1 MKFNLRKIIFT
12 ITILL
17 CMEIFGFNFRYWESI
32 SYQEKQIDNLKYG
45 NGIEKQGDIYKI
57 INPENAFFEM
67 DSINV
72 HLSNIYVNITG
83 VDNGVCESR
92 FVPIRIYMTDAAN
105 AVYRELPQ
113 INIVRR
119 VKESQYIRLHLSGET
134 KKIKIKVDLPENAEI
149 KIEGLSFNK
158 HRPFMFHPLRI
169 VCLGIIVF
177 LFEMFRPK
185 SGLYSIKLN
194 FRESWQ
200 RRAVLLLLAFNLLI
214 MGGISVAT
222 FPNRNLRNGGWPPDI
237 EYEELTD
244 ALLDGH
250 VYLNMEPADSLK
262 KMDNPYDP
270 QLRGQVFEK
279 TDEIFYVDHAYY
291 NGKYYCYF
299 GVVPALVF
307 FVPFK
312 ALFGVHLP
320 IWIAVSFCG
329 FVYCVVSYIFI
340 YLLIKKYFPN
350 TSIGLYL
357 LTSSVFIAMSTLV
370 YLMLYGTVYSMPI
383 IMSLMLGIIGLSF
396 WLAASGA
403 KRLNKVYLV
412 LGAISIALIIG
423 CRPQLAIVLLFAFPI
438 FWNDIKEKKFFSL
451 QGMGNTV
458 CVIAPFVIIGCAL
471 LWYNYI
477 RFGNVMDFGANYNL
491 TSNDMTHRGIDLD
504 RNWVGVF
511 EYLFQPL
518 SVSSKF
524 PFLQLIGSN
533 VQFDY
538 QGYLSQEPLFGG
550 FIWFNPIIL
559 LCYKFINDRKKLKEK
574 EYFGLGIAAMASGLI
589 IILLTIQMSG
599 MTQRYMSDF
608 GWFFAISTSIIVLFL
623 SEEYANSK
631 IKNEIFMKCVVG
643 LSITTIFLNYF
654 NVFISDRYQN
664 LLYTNPNAWFWVKYV
679 FFSI

>member
-1 MKFNLRKIIFT
+1 
-12 ITILL
+12 
-17 CMEIFGFNFRYWESI
+17 
-32 SYQEKQIDNLKYG
+32 
-45 NGIEKQGDIYKI
+45 
-57 INPENAFFEM
+57 
-67 DSINV
+67 
-72 HLSNIYVNITG
+72 
-83 VDNGVCESR
+83 
-92 FVPIRIYMTDAAN
+92 
-105 AVYRELPQ
+105 
-113 INIVRR
+113 
-119 VKESQYIRLHLSGET
+119 
-134 KKIKIKVDLPENAEI
+134 
-149 KIEGLSFNK
+149 
-158 HRPFMFHPLRI
+158 
-169 VCLGIIVF
+169 
-177 LFEMFRPK
+177 
-185 SGLYSIKLN
+185 
-194 FRESWQ
+194 
-200 RRAVLLLLAFNLLI
+200 
-214 MGGISVAT
+214 
-222 FPNRNLRNGGWPPDI
+222 
-237 EYEELTD
+237 
-244 ALLDGH
+244 
-250 VYLNMEPADSLK
+250 
-262 KMDNPYDP
+262 
-270 QLRGQVFEK
+270 
-279 TDEIFYVDHAYY
+279 
-291 NGKYYCYF
+291 
-299 GVVPALVF
+299 
-307 FVPFK
+307 
-312 ALFGVHLP
+312 
-320 IWIAVSFCG
+320 
-329 FVYCVVSYIFI
+329 
-340 YLLIKKYFPN
+340 
-350 TSIGLYL
+350 
-357 LTSSVFIAMSTLV
+357 
-370 YLMLYGTVYSMPI
+370 
-383 IMSLMLGIIGLSF
+383 
-396 WLAASGA
+396 
-403 KRLNKVYLV
+403 
-412 LGAISIALIIG
+412 
-423 CRPQLAIVLLFAFPI
+423 
-438 FWNDIKEKKFFSL
+438 
-451 QGMGNTV
+451 MGNTV

>member
-72 HLSNIYVNITG
+72 HLSNIYANITG

-550 FIWFNPIIL
+550 FIWFNLIIL

>member
-72 HLSNIYVNITG
+72 HLSNIYANITG

>member
-72 HLSNIYVNITG
+72 HLSNIYANITG

-237 EYEELTD
+237 EYEELT
-244 ALLDGH
+244 LLDGH

>member
-72 HLSNIYVNITG
+72 HLSNIYANITG

-134 KKIKIKVDLPENAEI
+134 KKIKIKVDLPKNAEI
-149 KIEGLSFNK
+149 RIEGLSFNK

>member
-72 HLSNIYVNITG
+72 HLSNIYANITG

-200 RRAVLLLLAFNLLI
+200 WRAVLLLLAFNLLI

>member
-1 MKFNLRKIIFT
+1 M
-12 ITILL
+12 
-17 CMEIFGFNFRYWESI
+17 
-32 SYQEKQIDNLKYG
+32 
-45 NGIEKQGDIYKI
+45 
-57 INPENAFFEM
+57 
-67 DSINV
+67 
-72 HLSNIYVNITG
+72 
-83 VDNGVCESR
+83 
-92 FVPIRIYMTDAAN
+92 
-105 AVYRELPQ
+105 
-113 INIVRR
+113 
-119 VKESQYIRLHLSGET
+119 
-134 KKIKIKVDLPENAEI
+134 
-149 KIEGLSFNK
+149 
-158 HRPFMFHPLRI
+158 
-169 VCLGIIVF
+169 
-177 LFEMFRPK
+177 
-185 SGLYSIKLN
+185 
-194 FRESWQ
+194 
-200 RRAVLLLLAFNLLI
+200 
-214 MGGISVAT
+214 
-222 FPNRNLRNGGWPPDI
+222 
-237 EYEELTD
+237 
-244 ALLDGH
+244 
-250 VYLNMEPADSLK
+250 
-262 KMDNPYDP
+262 
-270 QLRGQVFEK
+270 
-279 TDEIFYVDHAYY
+279 
-291 NGKYYCYF
+291 
-299 GVVPALVF
+299 PALVF

>member
-12 ITILL
+12 VIILL

-45 NGIEKQGDIYKI
+45 NGIKKQGDIYKI
-57 INPENAFFEM
+57 TNSENAFFEL

-119 VKESQYIRLHLSGET
+119 VKESQYIRLHLNGET

-169 VCLGIIVF
+169 VCLTIIVF

-185 SGLYSIKLN
+185 SRLYSIQLN

-237 EYEELTD
+237 EYEELAD

-299 GVVPALVF
+299 GIVPALVF

-320 IWIAVSFCG
+320 IWIAVSVCG

-350 TSIGLYL
+350 TSIGMYL
-357 LTSSVFIAMSTLV
+357 LTTSVFIAMSTLV

-403 KRLNKVYLV
+403 KILNKVYLV

-423 CRPQLAIVLLFAFPI
+423 CRPQLAIVLLFAFPV

-458 CVIAPFVIIGCAL
+458 CVIAPFVIIGCSL

-518 SVSSKF
+518 SISSKF

-559 LCYKFINDRKKLKEK
+559 LCYKFINDRKKLKGK
-574 EYFGLGIAAMASGLI
+574 EYFGLGIASMASGLI

-608 GWFFAISTSIIVLFL
+608 GWFFAISTSIIVLYL
-623 SEEYANSK
+623 SENYANSK

-643 LSITTIFLNYF
+643 LSIITIFLNYF

-664 LLYTNPNAWFWVKYV
+664 LLYTNPNMWFWVKYV

>member
-1 MKFNLRKIIFT
+1 M
-12 ITILL
+12 
-17 CMEIFGFNFRYWESI
+17 
-32 SYQEKQIDNLKYG
+32 
-45 NGIEKQGDIYKI
+45 
-57 INPENAFFEM
+57 
-67 DSINV
+67 
-72 HLSNIYVNITG
+72 
-83 VDNGVCESR
+83 
-92 FVPIRIYMTDAAN
+92 
-105 AVYRELPQ
+105 
-113 INIVRR
+113 
-119 VKESQYIRLHLSGET
+119 SGET

>member
-72 HLSNIYVNITG
+72 HLSNIYANITG

-119 VKESQYIRLHLSGET
+119 VKESQYIGLHLSGET

-194 FRESWQ
+194 FRKSWQ

>member
-57 INPENAFFEM
+57 TNPENAFFEM

-72 HLSNIYVNITG
+72 HLSNIYANITG

-134 KKIKIKVDLPENAEI
+134 KKIKIKVELPENAEI

-185 SGLYSIKLN
+185 SRLYSIKLN

-664 LLYTNPNAWFWVKYV
+664 LLYTNPNAWFWLKYV

>member
-72 HLSNIYVNITG
+72 HLSNIYANITG

-92 FVPIRIYMTDAAN
+92 FVPIRIYMKDAAN

-113 INIVRR
+113 INIFRR
-119 VKESQYIRLHLSGET
+119 VKESQYIGLHLSGET

>member
-72 HLSNIYVNITG
+72 HLSNIYANITG

-119 VKESQYIRLHLSGET
+119 VKESQYIGLHLSGET